1 MKHEALDK
9 EDTPVSSSH
18 FRSSTF
24 IDFNDSSDE
33 DVYLFVNSDINVS
46 SSFLAP
52 TSDVYPTED
61 VPSNLNYI
69 QDQSFKTVIDCLKA
83 MSIAP
88 HLLNKLKSLD
98 YNKIKIQ
105 FVSPLPIT
113 FNDKIIF
120 EMPPI
125 CLPTGHYG
133 QMQSMDHKY
142 DGHAWCKVKTSNIKN
157 NFSF

>member
-1 MKHEALDK
+1 
-9 EDTPVSSSH
+9 
-18 FRSSTF
+18 
-24 IDFNDSSDE
+24 
-33 DVYLFVNSDINVS
+33 
-46 SSFLAP
+46 
-52 TSDVYPTED
+52 
-61 VPSNLNYI
+61 
-69 QDQSFKTVIDCLKA
+69 

-105 FVSPLPIT
+105 YVSPLPIT
-113 FNDKIIF
+113 FNNKIIF

-157 NFSF
+157 NFGF